1 MLIFFTF
8 LGKNMKIS
16 PLLCSDSYKQCHHR
30 LYPSNLE
37 YMYSNTTPRYSRVDG
52 VNEVVVFGTQYFVE
66 EYLIKQWDEEF
77 FNKPIEEVLTEY
89 HRVIDNHLG
98 PGVINDD
105 NIRYLHSLGYLPIHL
120 KALPEGT
127 LCPIGVPLM
136 TITNT
141 DPKCVW
147 LTNFL
152 ETISQTVTW
161 LPITSATTAHN
172 FRKLLNKWAQETSD
186 SPDFVQWQ
194 GHDFSLRGMSSFE
207 SGCVSGAAHLLSF
220 TGSDSIPSIK
230 FLEKYYGAD
239 VTKELI
245 SGSVA
250 ASEHSV
256 AATYFEETDNE
267 DSYIQGMLDAVPK
280 GIVSIVAD
288 TYDYWKLISE
298 NLITFKDKIMGRN
311 GKVVI
316 RPDTGD
322 PVRIVCGYQ
331 ITETSYSLDDLLDK
345 SIRQT
350 AYIKLWDDVD
360 CYYTSD
366 GRYLTRDGEITAL
379 EAKGSIQVLY
389 DIFGGNV
396 NSKGYIELD
405 PHIGLIYGDS
415 ITYSRCERI
424 CELLAQKGFAS
435 TNVVYGIGSYTY
447 QYATRDVY
455 SLACKAT
462 WVQVGGLA
470 KPIFKDPKTGD
481 DKKKSAKGLL
491 RVNRVNGTLVL
502 KDNCTPEEECGG
514 ELITVFKDGV
524 QHNKCS
530 LLQIRRRLND

>member
-1 MLIFFTF
+1 
-8 LGKNMKIS
+8 MKIS

-30 LYPSNLE
+30 LYPPNLE
-37 YMYSNTTPRYSRVDG
+37 YMYSNTTPRSSRVDG
-52 VNEVVVFGTQYFVE
+52 VNEVVVFGIQYFVE
-66 EYLIKQWDEEF
+66 EYLIKQWNEDF
-77 FNKPIEEVLTEY
+77 FNQPIEEILVEY

-98 PGVINDD
+98 PSVINDD
-105 NIRYLHSLGYLPIHL
+105 NIRYLHSLGHLPIRL

-141 DPKCVW
+141 DPKCAW

-172 FRKLLNKWAQETSD
+172 FRKLLDKWVKETSD

-220 TGSDSIPSIK
+220 TGSDSVPAIT

-239 VTKELI
+239 ITKELI
-245 SGSVA
+245 SGSVS
-250 ASEHSV
+250 ASEHSI
-256 AATYFEETDNE
+256 AASYFEETDNE
-267 DSYIQGMLDAVPK
+267 DNYIQGMLDAVPE
-280 GIVSIVAD
+280 GPVSIVSD
-288 TYDYWKLISE
+288 TYDYWKLISQ
-298 NLITFKDKIMGRN
+298 NLITFKDKIMARN

-322 PVRIVCGYQ
+322 PIRIVCGYKEHLSPYTFDEL
-331 ITETSYSLDDLLDK
+331 TEMLSHQSY
-345 SIRQT
+345 
-350 AYIKLWDDVD
+350 YIKLWTDDVE
-360 CYYTSD
+360 CFHTKD

-389 DIFGGNV
+389 DIFGGTI

-415 ITYSRCERI
+415 ITYYRCERI
-424 CELLAQKGFAS
+424 CELLANKGFAS
-435 TNVVYGIGSYTY
+435 TNIVYGIGSYTY
-447 QYATRDVY
+447 QYSTRDVY

-462 WVQVGGLA
+462 WVQINGAA

-481 DKKKSAKGLL
+481 GMKKSAKGLL
-491 RVNRVNGTLVL
+491 RVDNVGGTLVL
-502 KDNCTPEEECGG
+502 KNECTPEEEAGG
-514 ELITVFKDGV
+514 ELQVIFENGV
-524 QHNKCS
+524 QHNAQS
-530 LLQIRRRLND
+530 LTQIRKRLNV

>member
-1 MLIFFTF
+1 
-8 LGKNMKIS
+8 MKIL
-16 PLLCSDSYKQCHHR
+16 PLLASDSYKQCHHR

-37 YMYSNTTPRYSRVDG
+37 YMYSNTTPRSSRVED

-141 DPKCVW
+141 DTKCVW

-220 TGSDSIPSIK
+220 TGSDSVPAIT

-298 NLITFKDKIMGRN
+298 NLITFKDKIMGRD
-311 GKVVI
+311 GKVVM

-350 AYIKLWDDVD
+350 AYIKLWNDVD

-481 DKKKSAKGLL
+481 GTKKSAKGLL
-491 RVNRVNGTLVL
+491 RVEKRDGRLVL
-502 KDNCTPEEECGG
+502 KDNCTPEEERGG
-514 ELITVFKDGV
+514 ELITIFKDGV
-524 QHNKCS
+524 QHNKYS
-530 LLQIRRRLND
+530 LSQIRSKLNGHS